1 MIFQSLVKQEVFKVS
16 SQPDEKRHCVW
27 HLLDMKSLRNKDE
40 YSKYGGE
47 APRVKDLIIVVVVF
61 IILTILG
68 YIAWDLF
75 KI

>member
-1 MIFQSLVKQEVFKVS
+1 
-16 SQPDEKRHCVW
+16 
-27 HLLDMKSLRNKDE
+27 MKSLREKDD
-40 YSKYGGE
+40 YSKYGDE
-47 APRVKDLIIVVVVF
+47 APRLKDVFIVVVVF

>member
-1 MIFQSLVKQEVFKVS
+1 
-16 SQPDEKRHCVW
+16 
-27 HLLDMKSLRNKDE
+27 MKSLKEKDD
-40 YSKYGGE
+40 YSKYGDE
-47 APRVKDLIIVVVVF
+47 APRLKDVVIVVVVF

>member
-1 MIFQSLVKQEVFKVS
+1 
-16 SQPDEKRHCVW
+16 
-27 HLLDMKSLRNKDE
+27 MKSLREKDD
-40 YSKYGGE
+40 YSKYGDE
-47 APRVKDLIIVVVVF
+47 APRVKDIIIVVVVF

>member
-1 MIFQSLVKQEVFKVS
+1 
-16 SQPDEKRHCVW
+16 
-27 HLLDMKSLRNKDE
+27 MKSLRKKDE

-47 APRVKDLIIVVVVF
+47 APRLKDIVIVVVVF

-68 YIAWDLF
+68 YIAWYLF

>member
-1 MIFQSLVKQEVFKVS
+1 
-16 SQPDEKRHCVW
+16 
-27 HLLDMKSLRNKDE
+27 MKPLKEKDE
-40 YSKYGGE
+40 YSKYGDE
-47 APRVKDLIIVVVVF
+47 APRLKDVVIVVIIF

>member
-1 MIFQSLVKQEVFKVS
+1 
-16 SQPDEKRHCVW
+16 
-27 HLLDMKSLRNKDE
+27 MKSLRNKDE

>member
-1 MIFQSLVKQEVFKVS
+1 LYSKKFSNQVTAN
-16 SQPDEKRHCVW
+16 EKGHCVW
-27 HLLDMKSLRNKDE
+27 HLSGMKSLKEKDD
-40 YSKYGGE
+40 YSKYGDE
-47 APRVKDLIIVVVVF
+47 APRLKDVVIVVVVF

>member
-1 MIFQSLVKQEVFKVS
+1 
-16 SQPDEKRHCVW
+16 
-27 HLLDMKSLRNKDE
+27 MKSLKEKDD
-40 YSKYGGE
+40 YSKYGDE
-47 APRVKDLIIVVVVF
+47 APQLKDVVIVVVVF